1 MVQGKILYS
10 MKTLNQK
17 EYLKRRNKL
26 FKNMEENSVLV
37 IGGEIEKVRNNDVN
51 FEFRQNSIFWYLT
64 GLEEPDALMI
74 MLKKESEKYILFLQE
89 KKIEEEVWTGYKI
102 GKDKAI
108 SFFLA
113 DESHNNN
120 EHEKFKEIIFS
131 CEKIYYNLGS
141 SLNVDK
147 MIFEGLEKF
156 KITKSRT
163 GTPNP
168 LIIDPSI
175 LIDSMRLIKN
185 NAEIDLIQNAIDIS
199 AKGFTKALEQTSI
212 GKYEFEIQEILEK
225 EFRLSGAKRN
235 GYPSIVA
242 SGKNSCILHYV
253 SNNKKLEKDSLLLID
268 AGSEWDYYSADI
280 TRTWP
285 VNKKF
290 TSQQNDIYQIVL
302 EANINAI
309 KECVIGKSIND
320 PHMKALITMI
330 DGLRHLNIFS
340 ESVDEIIEKK
350 LYFPFYMHSTSHW
363 LGLDV
368 HDAGKYKDKNDKFT
382 QFEEGMILTIEPGL
396 YFGEM
401 AQNITNKYKNI
412 GIRIEDDILITKSG
426 PQNLTEKI
434 PKEIKDIEAI
444 IRS

>member
-1 MVQGKILYS
+1 
-10 MKTLNQK
+10 
-17 EYLKRRNKL
+17 
-26 FKNMEENSVLV
+26 
-37 IGGEIEKVRNNDVN
+37 
-51 FEFRQNSIFWYLT
+51 
-64 GLEEPDALMI
+64 
-74 MLKKESEKYILFLQE
+74 
-89 KKIEEEVWTGYKI
+89 
-102 GKDKAI
+102 
-108 SFFLA
+108 
-113 DESHNNN
+113 
-120 EHEKFKEIIFS
+120 
-131 CEKIYYNLGS
+131 
-141 SLNVDK
+141 
-147 MIFEGLEKF
+147 MIFEGLENF
-156 KITKSRT
+156 KRTKSRT

-175 LIDSMRLIKN
+175 LIDSMRLIKSS
-185 NAEIDLIQNAIDIS
+185 AEINLIQNAIDIS
-199 AKGFTKALEQTSI
+199 AKGFTKALEHTSNE
-212 GKYEFEIQEILEK
+212 KYEFEIQEILEK

-253 SNNKKLEKDSLLLID
+253 SNNEKLEKDSLLLID

-290 TSQQNDIYQIVL
+290 TSEQKDIYQIVL

-309 KECVIGKSIND
+309 KECKVGKSIND
-320 PHMKALITMI
+320 PHMKALITLI
-330 DGLRHLNIFS
+330 DGLRHLKVFS

-368 HDAGKYKDKNDKFT
+368 HDAGKYKDKHDKFT

-396 YFGEM
+396 YFGDM
-401 AQNITNKYKNI
+401 AQSITNKFKNI
-412 GIRIEDDILITKSG
+412 GIRIEDDILITQSG
-426 PQNLTEKI
+426 PQNLTHKI
-434 PKEIKDIEAI
+434 PKEINDIEAI

>member
-1 MVQGKILYS
+1 MKI
-10 MKTLNQK
+10 LNQK
-17 EYLKRRNKL
+17 EYQKRRNKL
-26 FKNMEENSVLV
+26 FKNMDENSVLV

-51 FEFRQNSIFWYLT
+51 FEFRQDSIFWYLS
-64 GLEEPDALMI
+64 GLEEPDALVI
-74 MLKKESEKYILFLQE
+74 MVKKESEKYILFLQE
-89 KKIEEEVWTGYKI
+89 KKIEAEVWTGYKI
-102 GKDKAI
+102 GKEKAI
-108 SFFLA
+108 SFYLA
-113 DESHNNN
+113 DESYNNS

-141 SLNVDK
+141 SQKVDK
-147 MIFEGLEKF
+147 MIFEGLENF
-156 KITKSRT
+156 KRTKSRT

-175 LIDSMRLIKN
+175 LIDSMRLIKSS
-185 NAEIDLIQNAIDIS
+185 AEINLIQNAIDIS
-199 AKGFTKALEQTSI
+199 AKGFTKALEHTSNE
-212 GKYEFEIQEILEK
+212 KYEFEIQEILEK

-253 SNNKKLEKDSLLLID
+253 SNNEKLEKDSLLLID

-290 TSQQNDIYQIVL
+290 TSEQKDIYQIVL

-309 KECVIGKSIND
+309 KECKVGKSIND
-320 PHMKALITMI
+320 PHMKALITLI
-330 DGLRHLNIFS
+330 DGLRQLKVFS

-368 HDAGKYKDKNDKFT
+368 HDAGKYKDKHDKFT

-396 YFGEM
+396 YFGDM
-401 AQNITNKYKNI
+401 AQSITNKFKNI
-412 GIRIEDDILITKSG
+412 GIRIEDDILITQSG
-426 PQNLTEKI
+426 PQNLTHKI
-434 PKEIKDIEAI
+434 PKEINDIEAI

>member
-113 DESHNNN
+113 DESHNNT
-120 EHEKFKEIIFS
+120 EHKKFKEIIFS

-156 KITKSRT
+156 KMTKSRT

-285 VNKKF
+285 INKKF

-309 KECVIGKSIND
+309 KECKIGKSIND

-330 DGLRHLNIFS
+330 DGLRHLNVFS

>member
-156 KITKSRT
+156 KMTKSRT

-175 LIDSMRLIKN
+175 LIDSMRLIKS

-309 KECVIGKSIND
+309 KECKIGKSIND

-330 DGLRHLNIFS
+330 DGLRHLNVFS